1 VNLEKFLTVTMD
13 FLGLQYDPRHS
24 RVFGNLWAADFWKKK
39 PWDLVAFQEAN
50 STLWV
55 LCCQPLLAVE

>member
-1 VNLEKFLTVTMD
+1 MIQDTVIGFLATSGRQT
-13 FLGLQYDPRHS
+13 
-24 RVFGNLWAADFWKKK
+24 FGKKT
-39 PWDLVAFQEAN
+39 WDLVAFQEAN